1 MKKIIVQ
8 WSYRRWGYRWL
19 YVQIRVNVMATAFLL
34 RFFLK
39 LSWKWYDWI
48 SPRQIKLLVHLASVY
63 IHGNNLLT
71 TANKCTHLWTNLK
84 NWFGRNNNFLVYFLF
99 VHPTSKWKISI
110 FIMISRHYSVSTAG
124 YHQANSSKLL
134 GKEQNMY
141 IIPQYID

>member
-1 MKKIIVQ
+1 MTLCTDQGQCDGNSISFEIFFEAVLEMI
-8 WSYRRWGYRWL
+8 WL
-19 YVQIRVNVMATAFLL
+19 NFPKTNQITGTSGFSIYMETTCLQQPINVH
-34 RFFLK
+34 
-39 LSWKWYDWI
+39 I
-48 SPRQIKLLVHLASVY
+48 CEQIK
-63 IHGNNLLT
+63 
-71 TANKCTHLWTNLK
+71 K